1 MNRIVLIGNG
11 FDLAHGLKTSYADF
25 INWYK
30 KKIVEILRNKDSDT
44 LDEKLCTFRVLSN
57 GTWYDFFFNNDIQ
70 FEKNDFLKLFDS
82 YPNKVESTYSTFF
95 TQILNHVS
103 KKGWVDIENE
113 YYRFLTKSAIE
124 EHSIQKMVELNAQ
137 MNTLK
142 DNLIEY
148 LNIVAN
154 QTTAIEGIRK
164 LIFSPIITNDISVSA
179 KEILKENVDSWMEQD
194 AAFVNAKIQRYGLK
208 VTDYTNMIEEFR
220 RNYQTGRYRFI
231 DVPWVYLLPDA
242 ITLLNFNYTN
252 TAQIYQDEDNGL
264 GFMNYIHGTV
274 DDPQSVIFGYGDE
287 LDDKFKQLQNLNENE
302 CLNNIKSI
310 KYLEADNY
318 RRILAFME
326 AEPYQVCIMG
336 HSCGNSDRTLLNTLF
351 EHKNCISIKPYYY
364 QKEDGTD
371 NYMEIVQN
379 ISRNFTDMKLMRDRV
394 VNKTQCEALPQI
406 KRK

>member
-25 INWYK
+25 LNWYWEK
-30 KKIVEILRNKDSDT
+30 KVMELKDEYSDT
-44 LDEKLCTFRVLSN
+44 LDDGLSMFKLFMNTWVSFFPIGTKIEKKDLLDYFKNFPEKGKITFRP
-57 GTWYDFFFNNDIQ
+57 FFYAIQ
-70 FEKNDFLKLFDS
+70 DHYEKR
-82 YPNKVESTYSTFF
+82 
-95 TQILNHVS
+95 
-103 KKGWVDIENE
+103 GWVDIENE

-124 EHSIQKMVELNAQ
+124 ERSIQKMVELNAQ
-137 MNTLK
+137 MNALK

-148 LNIVAN
+148 LKIVAN

-208 VTDYTNMIEEFR
+208 VTDYTKMIEEFR
-220 RNYQTGRYRFI
+220 RNYQTGRYKYI

-326 AEPYQVCIMG
+326 AEPYQVCI
-336 HSCGNSDRTLLNTLF
+336 
-351 EHKNCISIKPYYY
+351 
-364 QKEDGTD
+364 GTFLW
-371 NYMEIVQN
+371 QF
-379 ISRNFTDMKLMRDRV
+379 R
-394 VNKTQCEALPQI
+394 
-406 KRK
+406 